1 MNVKPISEFLLK
13 TNIILTLDNNKYT
26 LSLDNKINLDD
37 ELLVILNSYKEYDD
51 RKKNIAIL
59 FLKYLAQTETYE
71 NYKSCITDDID
82 NINKKIIDHLM
93 QKLDECKY
101 LKLLSKY
108 ILKKNSI
115 SAKDLDSLLAK

>member
-1 MNVKPISEFLLK
+1 MNVKPISEFLFK

-26 LSLDNKINLDD
+26 LFLDKKINLDD

-59 FLKYLAQTETYE
+59 FLKYLADTETYE

-82 NINKKIIDHLM
+82 NINEKIIEHLM

-115 SAKDLDSLLAK
+115 SAKELDSLLAK

>member
-26 LSLDNKINLDD
+26 LFLDKKINLDD

-59 FLKYLAQTETYE
+59 FLKYLADTETYE

-82 NINKKIIDHLM
+82 NINEKIIEHLM